1 MSFETLGLAPELLRA
16 VLEEG
21 YTQPTPI
28 QLSAIPV
35 VLAGKDMMAAAQ
47 TGTGKTAA
55 FTLPLLQ
62 RLTSYANTSA
72 SPARHPIR
80 ALILTP
86 TRELADQVYE
96 SVVRYSRYTPL
107 RALAVFGGV
116 DINGQ
121 VKPLREGVEVLVATP
136 GRLLD
141 HIQQKTVLLNQVEL
155 LVLDEADRMLDM
167 GFIQDIRRIMEL
179 LPTKRQTLLF
189 SATFSPLIKNLA
201 ETFMSEPEIVEV
213 ARQNMASE
221 SITQLVHSIET
232 HQKPLLLKHLIQ
244 QHEMRQVIVFCKTK
258 HSAENVLRELVRSNI
273 PAEAIHGDRS
283 QQARIATLTAFKEG
297 QVRVLV
303 ATDVAARGLDIEEL
317 PFVINFE
324 LSPNPE
330 DYVHRIG
337 RTGRAG
343 ATGMAI
349 TLISPHEVKLLAAIR
364 KLTKQSLDIVPADG
378 FSPDVPENLLPRP
391 SLARTRQPTR
401 RLTTEAVG
409 SKLLSRSV
417 LLGGLAQHPTPQ
429 PVITALG
436 KANKV
441 LPALLLPPPVSVQS
455 EPIA

>member
-16 VLEEG
+16 IIEEG

-28 QLSAIPV
+28 QLKAIPV

-62 RLTSYANTSA
+62 RLKPYANTSV
-72 SPARHPIR
+72 SPARHPVR

-96 SVVRYSRYTPL
+96 SVVSYSRYIPL

-116 DINGQ
+116 DMNGQ
-121 VKPLREGVEVLVATP
+121 VKPLRDGVEILVATP

-141 HIQQKTVLLNQVEL
+141 HIQQKTVFLNQVEL

-179 LPTKRQTLLF
+179 LPPTRQTLLF

-201 ETFMSEPEIVEV
+201 ETFMHAPETIEV

-221 SITQLVHSIET
+221 SITQLVHSVET
-232 HQKPLLLKHLIQ
+232 QQKPLLLKHLIR
-244 QHEMRQVIVFCKTK
+244 QHEMRQVIIFCKTK
-258 HSAENVLRELVRSNI
+258 HSAESLSRDLVRSGI
-273 PAEAIHGDRS
+273 PAEAIHGDRT
-283 QQARIATLTAFKEG
+283 QQARIATLAAFKEG

-343 ATGMAI
+343 AKGMAI
-349 TLISPHEVKLLAAIR
+349 TLISPHEGKLLAAIR
-364 KLTKQSLDIVPADG
+364 KLTKQPLELVPAIG
-378 FSPDVPENLLPRP
+378 FSPELTDSIAGHSSSKPNFSRARHIPLRH
-391 SLARTRQPTR
+391 LATDA
-401 RLTTEAVG
+401 LG
-409 SKLLSRSV
+409 SKLLSRSA
-417 LLGGLAQHPTPQ
+417 LLGGTAQDAIAPSASTSSD
-429 PVITALG
+429 
-436 KANKV
+436 KSNKT
-441 LPALLLPPPVSVQS
+441 LPALLLPPPTSL
-455 EPIA
+455 